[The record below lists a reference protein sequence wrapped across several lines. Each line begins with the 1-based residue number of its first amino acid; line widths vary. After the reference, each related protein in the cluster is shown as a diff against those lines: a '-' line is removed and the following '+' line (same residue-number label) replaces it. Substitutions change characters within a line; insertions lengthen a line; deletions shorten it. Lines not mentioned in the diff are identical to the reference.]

1 MALLAT
7 TVIAAGALA
16 LALTVAPST
25 EEKEQT
31 KEAGRVA
38 KAYESRLAREVDDLS
53 AYVVKRRFENETN
66 YQKLYDEVTA
76 RMDDLP
82 KIPTKGT
89 TAYGREH
96 SRDYR
101 TAAARRELELKPF
114 RQLMTHLETVV
125 IPRQDFV
132 DAGIDLVQ
140 INPVKLLEGFTV
152 VFSGEP
158 LRTEVIPAYRKARKK
173 LRNQQ
178 PTAADAELARDL
190 ELYADD
196 AIKMTRDGA
205 ADIDAGRAFF
215 FDFGEKPD
223 ALLTRLEATQRSIAA
238 DVSTRVDA
246 FDTVGVS

>member
-82 KIPTKGT
+82 KIPT
-89 TAYGREH
+89 
-96 SRDYR
+96 
-101 TAAARRELELKPF
+101 
-114 RQLMTHLETVV
+114 
-125 IPRQDFV
+125 
-132 DAGIDLVQ
+132 
-140 INPVKLLEGFTV
+140 
-152 VFSGEP
+152 
-158 LRTEVIPAYRKARKK
+158 
-173 LRNQQ
+173 
-178 PTAADAELARDL
+178 
-190 ELYADD
+190 
-196 AIKMTRDGA
+196 
-205 ADIDAGRAFF
+205 
-215 FDFGEKPD
+215 
-223 ALLTRLEATQRSIAA
+223 
-238 DVSTRVDA
+238 
-246 FDTVGVS
+246 